1 MAEAPYTT
9 VARSLVAVAAYATY
23 ELLGVVFYL
32 LAGPNGAGKSTLYRA
47 LVLAGTIPA
56 TAEFVNADLHEAAHL
71 QHITDPEQRSEHAR
85 QWADARRAALLRA
98 GQSFVS
104 ETVFSHTSKLALI
117 REAQAKGF
125 FVMLLVVALDQPERL
140 LERVAQRVLEG
151 GHPVPPERILARY
164 PRTLAHLTHAVR
176 LADAAIL
183 YDSADV
189 SPGTHTA
196 VATCKGD
203 WTQELVQPMPEWARQ
218 VLWD

>member
-1 MAEAPYTT
+1 MGQP
-9 VARSLVAVAAYATY
+9 
-23 ELLGVVFYL
+23 VFYL

-56 TAEFVNADLHEAAHL
+56 TAEFVNADLHEASHL
-71 QHITDPEQRSEHAR
+71 LHISDPEQRSEQAR
-85 QWADARRAALLRA
+85 QWADARRTELLQV

-104 ETVFSHTSKLALI
+104 ETVFSHASKLALI
-117 REAQAKGF
+117 QEAQTAGF
-125 FVMLLVVALDQPERL
+125 FVLLLVVALDQPERL
-140 LERVAQRVLEG
+140 LVRVAQRVLEG
-151 GHPVPPERILARY
+151 GHTVPPERILARY
-164 PRTLAHLTHAVR
+164 PRTLAHLTQAVR

-183 YDSADV
+183 YDSADI

-203 WTQELVQPMPEWARQ
+203 WTQELAQPLPEWARR

>member
-1 MAEAPYTT
+1 M
-9 VARSLVAVAAYATY
+9 
-23 ELLGVVFYL
+23 
-32 LAGPNGAGKSTLYRA
+32 
-47 LVLAGTIPA
+47 
-56 TAEFVNADLHEAAHL
+56 
-71 QHITDPEQRSEHAR
+71 
-85 QWADARRAALLRA
+85 
-98 GQSFVS
+98 S
-104 ETVFSHTSKLALI
+104 ETVFSHESKLALI
-117 REAQAKGF
+117 QEAQTAGF

-203 WTQELVQPMPEWARQ
+203 WTQELVQPMPEWARR

>member
-1 MAEAPYTT
+1 MGKP
-9 VARSLVAVAAYATY
+9 
-23 ELLGVVFYL
+23 VFYL

-56 TAEFVNADLHEAAHL
+56 ATEFVNADLHEAAHL
-71 QHITDPEQRSEHAR
+71 QHITDPSQRSEQAR
-85 QWADARRAALLRA
+85 QWADARRAALLQA

-104 ETVFSHTSKLALI
+104 ETVFSHESKLALI
-117 REAQAKGF
+117 QEAQTAGF
-125 FVMLLVVALDQPERL
+125 FVLLLVVALDQPERL
-140 LERVAQRVLEG
+140 LERVAQRILEG

-164 PRTLAHLTHAVR
+164 PRALAHLTQAVR

-203 WTQELVQPMPEWARQ
+203 WKQALVQPMPEWARR

>member
-1 MAEAPYTT
+1 MGKP
-9 VARSLVAVAAYATY
+9 
-23 ELLGVVFYL
+23 VFYL

-56 TAEFVNADLHEAAHL
+56 KAEFVNADLHEAGQL
-71 QHITDPEQRSEHAR
+71 QHITDPEQRSEQAR
-85 QWADARRAALLRA
+85 QWADARRAALLQA

-104 ETVFSHTSKLALI
+104 ETVFSHESKLALI
-117 REAQAKGF
+117 QEAQTAGF

-151 GHPVPPERILARY
+151 GHPVPPDRILARY

-203 WTQELVQPMPEWARQ
+203 WTQELVQPMPEWARR

>member
-1 MAEAPYTT
+1 MGRP
-9 VARSLVAVAAYATY
+9 
-23 ELLGVVFYL
+23 VFYL
-32 LAGPNGAGKSTLYRA
+32 LAGPNGAGKTTLYRA

-56 TAEFVNADLHEAAHL
+56 TAEFVNADLYEAAHL
-71 QHITDPEQRSEHAR
+71 PHVADPEQRSAQAR
-85 QWADARRAALLRA
+85 QWADARRAALVQA
-98 GQSFVS
+98 GRSFVS
-104 ETVFSHTSKLALI
+104 ETVFSHESKLTLI
-117 REAQAKGF
+117 QEAQTAGF
-125 FVMLLVVALDQPERL
+125 FVMLLVVALGQPERL

-151 GHPVPPERILARY
+151 GHPVPPERILGRY
-164 PRTLAHLTHAVR
+164 PRTLANLTQAVR

-189 SPGTHTA
+189 SHGTHTA

>member
-1 MAEAPYTT
+1 MGQP
-9 VARSLVAVAAYATY
+9 
-23 ELLGVVFYL
+23 VFYL
-32 LAGPNGAGKSTLYRA
+32 VAGPNGAGKSTLYRA
-47 LVLAGTIPA
+47 LVLTGTIPTA
-56 TAEFVNADLHEAAHL
+56 AEFVNADLYEAAHL
-71 QHITDPEQRSEHAR
+71 QHVADPAQRSEQAR
-85 QWADARRAALLRA
+85 QWADARRAELLQA

-104 ETVFSHTSKLALI
+104 ETVFSHESKLALI
-117 REAQAKGF
+117 QEAQAKGF

-164 PRTLAHLTHAVR
+164 PRTLAHLTLAVR

-183 YDSADV
+183 YDSAGV

-203 WTQELVQPMPEWARQ
+203 WTQELVQPMPEWARR

>member
-1 MAEAPYTT
+1 MGQP
-9 VARSLVAVAAYATY
+9 
-23 ELLGVVFYL
+23 VFYL

-71 QHITDPEQRSEHAR
+71 QHIADPVRRSEQAR
-85 QWADARRAALLRA
+85 QWADARRAALLQA
-98 GQSFVS
+98 GQPFVS
-104 ETVFSHTSKLALI
+104 ETVFSHESKLALI
-117 REAQAKGF
+117 QEAQIAGF
-125 FVMLLVVALDQPERL
+125 FVMLLVVALDQPDRL
-140 LERVAQRVLEG
+140 LARVAQRVLEG

-164 PRTLAHLTHAVR
+164 PRTLAHLTQAVR

-203 WTQELVQPMPEWARQ
+203 WTQELVQPMPKWARQ

>member
-1 MAEAPYTT
+1 MGQP
-9 VARSLVAVAAYATY
+9 
-23 ELLGVVFYL
+23 VFYL

-56 TAEFVNADLHEAAHL
+56 AAEFVNADLHEAAHL
-71 QHITDPEQRSEHAR
+71 QHVADPEQRSAEAR
-85 QWADARRAALLRA
+85 QWADARRAALLQK

-104 ETVFSHTSKLALI
+104 ETVFSHESKLALI
-117 REAQAKGF
+117 QEAQVKGF
-125 FVMLLVVALDQPERL
+125 FVMLLVVSLDRPERL

-151 GHPVPPERILARY
+151 GHPVPPARILARY
-164 PRTLAHLTHAVR
+164 PRTLAQLTQAVR

-196 VATCKGD
+196 VATCKGN
-203 WTQELVQPMPEWARQ
+203 WTQELVQPMPEWARR